1 MLPTYPQA
9 AKAAGISGGVAVE
22 LVIDE
27 QGNVEEATAVSG
39 PEELR
44 EAAVEAARQWRWN
57 PMTVDGVA
65 VKVTGRIAFGFSL

>member
-1 MLPTYPQA
+1 M
-9 AKAAGISGGVAVE
+9 VE
-22 LVIDE
+22 LVVDE
-27 QGNVEEATAVSG
+27 QGNVEVATAVSG

-57 PMTVDGVA
+57 PMIVDGVS

>member
-1 MLPTYPQA
+1 M
-9 AKAAGISGGVAVE
+9 
-22 LVIDE
+22 IDE

-57 PMTVDGVA
+57 PMTVDGVP